1 MGVAA
6 VLYALT
12 NFITV
17 PVGNEYDGL
26 VFNASIRAKQ
36 PMIAHTVNLESIA
49 SSEIILYVIY
59 NQIHIVRLELD
70 RIQLLVQLPD
80 LPSIL

>member
-26 VFNASIRAKQ
+26 VFNASIRA
-36 PMIAHTVNLESIA
+36 NS
-49 SSEIILYVIY
+49 
-59 NQIHIVRLELD
+59 R
-70 RIQLLVQLPD
+70 
-80 LPSIL
+80 

>member
-1 MGVAA
+1 
-6 VLYALT
+6 
-12 NFITV
+12 
-17 PVGNEYDGL
+17 
-26 VFNASIRAKQ
+26 
-36 PMIAHTVNLESIA
+36 MIAHTVNLESIA